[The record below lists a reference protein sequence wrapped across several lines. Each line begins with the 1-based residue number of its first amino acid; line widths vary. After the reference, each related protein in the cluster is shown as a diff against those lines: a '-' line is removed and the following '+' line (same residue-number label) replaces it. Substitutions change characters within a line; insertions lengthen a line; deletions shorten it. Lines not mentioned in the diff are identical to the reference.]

1 MIYKIYYKLPF
12 FFQNIVISL
21 YGLYW
26 KKRRFGGVFKKEVDL
41 FRSRNSFS
49 KKQWYEYQEKE
60 LRKLLVHSFTNV
72 PFYKKKYTEAG
83 FSLGD
88 FQTFKLNDLN
98 KLPFLEKEELR
109 QFGKTELLSRTRIK
123 GNFYSSSG
131 STGTPVNIYFSRNF
145 HQKWSA
151 AFEVRIREWAG
162 VNRHNC
168 RAMIGGRLVVPVSQK
183 KPPYFRFNRF
193 ENQLYFSINHLSKLT
208 AKSYIESMNK
218 FGVECLTGY
227 ANSIWLLAKYGIDLN
242 LDSLKLK
249 SVITSSEKLTELM
262 RKDISNFFK
271 CKVYDSYSGIE
282 CCGLISE
289 YENGMLH
296 WSPDVSVMES
306 ITKDT
311 IEGDLRELV
320 CTGLLNFDQPL
331 IRYRI
336 GDLISLSLDKIY
348 ESKIEMPVI
357 KEIVG
362 RTDDIVTL
370 KDGRQ
375 LGSFNRFFAD
385 IIGLNKVQ
393 VIQYTHLHFHLNVV
407 KSDDF
412 DESTI
417 KQIRS
422 VFQNRIGEVKLT
434 FDFIKEIPTSKNG
447 KFKAVISKI

>member
-1 MIYKIYYKLPF
+1 MAPI
-12 FFQNIVISL
+12 FFQNIAISL

-26 KKRRFGGVFKKEVDL
+26 KKRRFGGDFEKELKL

-49 KKQWYEYQEKE
+49 KQQWAEYQEKE
-60 LRKLLVHSFTNV
+60 LRKLLIHSFTNV
-72 PFYKKKYTEAG
+72 PFYKKKYTDAG
-83 FSLGD
+83 FSIGD
-88 FQTFKLNDLN
+88 FQKFKLRDLN

-109 QFGKTELLSRTRIK
+109 QFGKTKLLSNTKNK
-123 GNFYSSSG
+123 GDFYSSSG

-183 KPPYFRFNRF
+183 KPPYFRYNRF

-208 AKSYIESMNK
+208 AKSYIESMKK
-218 FGVECLTGY
+218 FGVEYLTGY

-242 LDSLKLK
+242 LDYLKLK
-249 SVITSSEKLTELM
+249 SVITSSEKLTKLM

-282 CCGLISE
+282 ACGLISE
-289 YENGMLH
+289 CQNGTLH
-296 WSPDVSVMES
+296 WSPDVAVMES
-306 ITKDT
+306 IKKDT
-311 IEGDLRELV
+311 IEGDLGELI

-336 GDLISLSLDKIY
+336 GDLVSLTSDKIF

-385 IIGLNKVQ
+385 IIGLSKVQ
-393 VIQYTHLHFHLNVV
+393 VIQNTHLNFHLNLV

-422 VFQNRIGEVKLT
+422 VFKNRIGEVKLT
-434 FDFIKEIPTSKNG
+434 FNFIEEIPTSKNG
-447 KFKAVISKI
+447 KIKAVISRI